1 MLLAKS
7 VGTKHK
13 MRPFRIYV
21 FIRSNNGYKI
31 TGKKRSIDPV
41 CGKEEYAPEGEPL
54 YKIVESQADSN
65 EVMMTDFVPA
75 FEKMIENGY
84 DSESE
89 LHVAPTNSWFGYYTM
104 EGK

>member
-1 MLLAKS
+1 MYYSHIWTIFNTAIFS
-7 VGTKHK
+7 
-13 MRPFRIYV
+13 
-21 FIRSNNGYKI
+21 
-31 TGKKRSIDPV
+31 GKKRSIDPV

-84 DSESE
+84 DGGAMTEVPE
-89 LHVAPTNSWFGYYTM
+89 TWWFGVY
-104 EGK
+104 